1 MAEEEKKPDQA
12 TEESKEEKLF
22 AGKYK
27 SAEELEKAYKESEK
41 MAHEKAQ
48 KAAEV
53 EKQLKEL
60 QEKEEETVTPEP
72 ETELENYEYLTKA
85 DMSKLLEK
93 QKKELEEQRKK
104 DREELLSFVD
114 ARSEIDKIRA
124 KHPELTDATIQQ
136 VVALYPDE
144 TEFDVALSKHR
155 EQTAKELGLHTEVE
169 VKTKEVNI
177 PSNLI
182 GVQDFGVET
191 EDRSRIKRIREAGNA
206 GKMPL
211 QKK

>member
-1 MAEEEKKPDQA
+1 MAEEQKPDQT

-27 SAEELEKAYKESEK
+27 TAEELEKAYKESEK
-41 MAHEKAQ
+41 AFHEKSQ
-48 KAAEV
+48 KAADA

-85 DMSKLLEK
+85 DMSKLLER
-93 QKKELEEQRKK
+93 QKKELEDQRKK

-114 ARSEIDKIRA
+114 ARSEIDKIRT

-155 EQTAKELGLHTEVE
+155 DQTAKELGLHTETE
-169 VKTKEVNI
+169 VTTKEVNI

-182 GVQDFGVET
+182 GVQDLGVES
-191 EDRSRIKRIREAGNA
+191 EDRSRIKRMREAGNS